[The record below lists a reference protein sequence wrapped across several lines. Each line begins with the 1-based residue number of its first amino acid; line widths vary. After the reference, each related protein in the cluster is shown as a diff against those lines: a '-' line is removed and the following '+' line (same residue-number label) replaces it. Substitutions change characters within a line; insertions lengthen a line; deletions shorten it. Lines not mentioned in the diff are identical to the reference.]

1 MALTGSQRT
10 MLQRYQGYRSRPP
23 TFLGLLR
30 QSWQVEATLETDFRL
45 TDGFF
50 SAETFCALRS
60 RVRRC
65 KASRAKRQ

>member
-1 MALTGSQRT
+1 MNEILAPLVSGAIRF
-10 MLQRYQGYRSRPP
+10 L
-23 TFLGLLR
+23 LGLFEFL
-30 QSWQVEATLETDFRL
+30 SFLLETDFRL

-65 KASRAKRQ
+65 KASRARGQ